1 MLGDNAI
8 VKMAKVIK
16 SLADYQPRVVVTPEV
31 KRLLQAIAGLE
42 GFDDEISEGNVDQV
56 IRRVKDKNFAGYL
69 TAITRMT
76 VSTNLIQGGVKTN
89 IVPDSC
95 EADVDIRVLPG
106 QDQDYVIKEL
116 GQILGDIEME
126 INKYTT
132 PTFSTSDSESYR
144 LIADTLKEFVGDALV
159 LPAISSGGTDSRL
172 LREAGIPSYGIGM
185 ITLDLDP
192 AMRQSVHGKDEKIDI
207 ESLRLKSDFLVK
219 LARRYLGD

>member
-1 MLGDNAI
+1 
-8 VKMAKVIK
+8 
-16 SLADYQPRVVVTPEV
+16 
-31 KRLLQAIAGLE
+31 
-42 GFDDEISEGNVDQV
+42 
-56 IRRVKDKNFAGYL
+56 
-69 TAITRMT
+69 MT
-76 VSTNLIQGGVKTN
+76 VSTNFVHGGVKTN
-89 IVPDSC
+89 IVPDNC

-106 QDQDYVIKEL
+106 QDKDYVVKEI

-126 INKYTT
+126 INQYTT

-144 LIADTLKEFVGDALV
+144 LIADTLKEFVSDALV

-185 ITLDLDP
+185 ITLNLDP
-192 AMRQSVHGKDEKIDI
+192 AMRQSVHGRDEKIDI